1 MLDFIFSL
9 VLAILFVF
17 IVFIFIK
24 DYKEEREWTE
34 EFRKQSLLLV
44 QIQIS
49 NEVKRTELLNSQLK
63 AAEKEG

>member
-9 VLAILFVF
+9 VLAILFIFMVC
-17 IVFIFIK
+17 IFIK
-24 DYKEEREWTE
+24 DYKKEREWSE
-34 EFRKQSLLLV
+34 DFIKQSLLLLS
-44 QIQIS
+44 IQIS